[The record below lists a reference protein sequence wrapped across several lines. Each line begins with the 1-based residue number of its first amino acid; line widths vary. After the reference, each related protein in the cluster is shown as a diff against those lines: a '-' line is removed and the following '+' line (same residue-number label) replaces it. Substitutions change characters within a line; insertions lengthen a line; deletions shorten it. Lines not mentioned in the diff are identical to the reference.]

1 MGKPVKIAKA
11 DGRTERSAGT
21 RLAVAAA
28 YLALVD
34 AGDLK
39 PTARAIAA
47 RAGVSERAVF
57 RHFRDMETLL
67 AEAARLQIRRL
78 APEMPPPA
86 PCDGP
91 LGPRTTALALRWS
104 TLHEWVTPVRR
115 VAHLHE
121 PFSEEVARRLAWIRG
136 LVSTEIE
143 MALEPELGPLPSEER
158 SLVVAALSAALSWE
172 TWHEFRRR
180 RGLPE
185 EAARATLIRMLEAI
199 LGGMAASK

>member
-1 MGKPVKIAKA
+1 VGAPANIPKA
-11 DGRTERSAGT
+11 DGRAERSAGT
-21 RLAVAAA
+21 RLAVAGA
-28 YLALVD
+28 YLELVD
-34 AGDLK
+34 GGDLR

-78 APEMPPPA
+78 APAMPPPA
-86 PCDGP
+86 PNDGP
-91 LGPRTTALALRWS
+91 LAERSAALARRWS

-136 LVSTEIE
+136 LASTETE
-143 MALEPELGPLPSEER
+143 MAFQSELGPLPQDER
-158 SLVVAALSAALSWE
+158 RVVVAALSAALSWE
-172 TWHEFRRR
+172 TWHEFRTR

-185 EAARATLIRMLEAI
+185 EVARATLIRMLEAI
-199 LGGMAASK
+199 LGGMGTSK

>member
-1 MGKPVKIAKA
+1 MAVPAKIPKA

-34 AGDLK
+34 GGDMR

-78 APEMPPPA
+78 APEMPPPPPA
-86 PCDGP
+86 DGP
-91 LGPRTTALALRWS
+91 LGPRTAALATRWS

-136 LVSTEIE
+136 LASTEIE
-143 MALEPELGPLPSEER
+143 MALEPELGPLQAEER
-158 SLVVAALSAALSWE
+158 GLVVAALSAALSWE
-172 TWHEFRRR
+172 TWHEFRQR
-180 RGLPE
+180 RGLTP

-199 LGGMAASK
+199 VGGMAAAK